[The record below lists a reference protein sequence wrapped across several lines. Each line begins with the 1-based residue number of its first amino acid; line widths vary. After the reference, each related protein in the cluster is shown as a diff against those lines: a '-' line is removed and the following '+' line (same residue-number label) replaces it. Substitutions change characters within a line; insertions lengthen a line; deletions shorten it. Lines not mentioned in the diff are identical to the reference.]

1 MRIEKENT
9 TAVIS
14 SLEKIEIELE
24 KCLQK
29 AFETIQKRFE
39 RIWEEIDAEEAQF
52 LALVG
57 RFATEENF
65 QAIEESARMS
75 SYEIAEEHRR
85 QIYDLDVTFKD
96 LSRNGGLKLKN

>member
-1 MRIEKENT
+1 MRMEQKNT

-14 SLEKIEIELE
+14 LFEKIEIELE

-29 AFETIQKRFE
+29 ALETIQKRVE
-39 RIWEEIDAEEAQF
+39 NIWEEIDAEETQF

-57 RFATEENF
+57 RFTTEENF
-65 QAIEESARMS
+65 QAIEESAKMS

-85 QIYDLDVTFKD
+85 QI
-96 LSRNGGLKLKN
+96 